1 MAAAAGAA
9 AAPAGSTAVGRPTA
23 RATVLH
29 TEASTGFGGQEI
41 RIIAEA
47 QWLRC
52 HGWEALIVAQPG
64 SRLADEARAASVPVV
79 TVSMP
84 SALDPRA
91 VLALRRVVRLHSVDL
106 VHTHSSIDS
115 WLGGLAARSLGVPVV
130 RSRHV
135 SIAIP
140 RRRALVYRLAHRV
153 ITSGEAVA
161 EIVARAGIPRARI
174 VPVTP
179 GVDTRYFHPGVSG
192 AGVRAE
198 LALTGPV
205 VGLVANIRGSKGHA
219 YFLEA
224 AREVVRALPATR
236 FLIVGDGIG
245 FDDVRRRVRVM
256 GLDGAVIMTGFR
268 RDIPE
273 VLAALDVLVLPS
285 IRSEAASQVIP
296 QALAVGTPVVASD
309 VGGNPEL
316 VRDGETGRLVPP
328 ADGPALAAAILDLLR
343 DPARARALAAR
354 GQARVLA
361 EHSLDAAMART
372 TAVYAGLLGRAL
384 TI

>member
-1 MAAAAGAA
+1 MAAAARAAAAAGAA
-9 AAPAGSTAVGRPTA
+9 AAPAGSTAL
-23 RATVLH
+23 TVLH

-64 SRLADEARAASVPVV
+64 SRLADEARAASLPVAVVP
-79 TVSMP
+79 MR
-84 SALDPRA
+84 SAFDPRA
-91 VLALRRVVRLHSVDL
+91 LLALRRLIRERHVDL
-106 VHTHSSIDS
+106 VHTHSSVDS
-115 WLGGLAARSLGVPVV
+115 WLGGLAGRSLRVPVV

-153 ITSGEAVA
+153 ITSGQAVA
-161 EIVARAGIPRARI
+161 DVVARAGIPRERI

-179 GVDTRYFHPGVSG
+179 GIDTTRFHPGVSG

-198 LALTGPV
+198 LALAGPA

-224 AREVVRALPATR
+224 AREVVRAMPTAR

-245 FDDVRRRVRVM
+245 FDDVRRRVREMDLERVV
-256 GLDGAVIMTGFR
+256 LMTGFR
-268 RDIPE
+268 RDVPE

-296 QALAVGTPVVASD
+296 QALAVGTPVVATD

-316 VRDGETGRLVPP
+316 VRDRETGRLVPP

-343 DPARARALAAR
+343 DPAGARALVAR

-361 EHSLDAAMART
+361 EHSLDAAMGRT
-372 TAVYAGLLGRAL
+372 TGVYAALLGRH
-384 TI
+384 